1 MKKQKYTVTFIE
13 GDDLTIYADT
23 PIQALFLASSRKI
36 ENGQPYGVDSV
47 FEEDTKRF
55 FVSKKENL
63 QNLLKQI

>member
-13 GDDLTIYADT
+13 GENLTIYADS
-23 PIQALFLASSRKI
+23 PNQALFLACARKI
-36 ENGQPYGVDSV
+36 ENRMPYGVDSI

-63 QNLLKQI
+63 QNLLKQL

>member
-13 GDDLTIYADT
+13 GDNLTIYADT
-23 PIQALFLASSRKI
+23 PLQALFLASARKI
-36 ENGQPYGVDSV
+36 ENGQPYGVDAI

-63 QNLLKQI
+63 QNLLKQV